1 VGAAAHGA
9 RGPERMSQRSSAGLV
24 GSAAMFL
31 KSLTMKGFKS
41 FADPTVLEFEPGITV
56 VVGPNGS
63 GKSNVVDAVTWV
75 MGAQGARALRG
86 QKMEDVIFAGTS
98 VRPPLGRAE
107 VTLTIDNSSGKLPLD
122 MAEVTIS
129 RILFRSGDSEYS
141 INGAPCRLLDI
152 QELLSD
158 TGVGRQQHMIIGQG
172 QLDTVLNARPEDRR
186 AIVEDAAGVRK
197 HRRRKERAER
207 RLDATQENL
216 ERLGDLVREVR
227 RQIRPLERQAAA
239 ARSHAALADEW
250 MALRRFL
257 AGRELADLATRKV
270 TATEGLRALAEEA
283 EEMEASLQS
292 LDEATTSTMAELSSR
307 REEDLA
313 TALGRVQ
320 GLVERTRGSANV
332 LKERARSLAASLDAA
347 ADMDVVSSL
356 EAEGARL
363 AGELADV
370 QASAGALSV
379 ERRDVETKEAALA
392 EAERAHRAAWGDGAE
407 VAELEELLA
416 AATARQELLARSVAQ
431 AERIRASAAQRI
443 AVLGERA
450 AALEAT
456 DAGLEERRRELVAQ
470 GDRRG
475 RELAEAQ
482 AQAQRAA
489 TRAAE
494 AEALS
499 QRTEEQRH
507 RSAARAEALTRA
519 LQELQGSAGR
529 HLLAG
534 IAGVVGSLSELV
546 DIDPG
551 WEAAFEAAAGA
562 SIAAVV
568 VDGRAAARE
577 ALDRLRRG
585 GATGAL
591 LAAATDG
598 AANRWTPEPG
608 ALPAGAAPVR
618 PHVRARPG
626 AGGVDTVLDQMIGA
640 AVRAEGWEAAID
652 LALERP
658 DLVVVTA
665 EGDRFA
671 RSGWHVSSPDGV
683 VSGAAVERAAA
694 QSDTAATAADLAMGQ
709 LREARGAAEQARE
722 AELAAVRRVEQ
733 QAAESR
739 TLEAEQQRLG
749 EDRTSG
755 SRELDDARA
764 AGEESDARVAEA
776 TAALGA
782 AEAEIADLAGRVE
795 AAAARTTEA
804 AAAREVLDARL
815 AEADDAGRRVEM
827 AAAGLTER
835 QRVLADRLA
844 EIERRLVGHADE
856 RAEAAA
862 RRHRLEAAQR
872 AHERLAEV
880 VATVQQRLDGLLD
893 GLRREYQSQQAAV
906 RAGGE
911 RLEALRRD
919 RGAVERRLG
928 VVRDR
933 QRSLDLESA
942 EVALRT
948 ETLEDTVR
956 RELASQPDAV
966 MAMAPPELEENTNPE
981 ARLAQLTEALGA
993 LGPINPLALEEL
1005 GALEERHRELDAQVT
1020 DVRSARR
1027 ELQEVVR
1034 TLDRQIEETFA
1045 EAMADVNEH
1054 FSSLVSTL
1062 FPGGTGRLT
1071 LTDPEDLLN
1080 TGIEIE
1086 VRPAGRNV
1094 RRVSLLSGGERALSA
1109 LAFLF
1114 AVFRSRPTPFYLMD
1128 EVEAALDDVNLH
1140 RFLGLVDEFRTEA
1153 QLIIVS
1159 HQKRTMEAANALYGV
1174 TMAPGGS
1181 SQVLSQKVERE
1192 SQRAA
1197 S

>member
-1 VGAAAHGA
+1 
-9 RGPERMSQRSSAGLV
+9 
-24 GSAAMFL
+24 MFL

-75 MGAQGARALRG
+75 MGAQGPRALRSA
-86 QKMEDVIFAGTS
+86 KMEDVIFAGTS
-98 VRPPLGRAE
+98 MRPPLGRAE
-107 VTLTIDNSSGKLPLD
+107 VSLTIDNSSGKLPLD

-158 TGVGRQQHMIIGQG
+158 TGVGRHQHMIIGQG

-239 ARSHAALADEW
+239 ARSHAALAEEW
-250 MALRRFL
+250 MTLRRFV
-257 AGRELADLATRKV
+257 AGRELVDLAERRV
-270 TATEGLRALAEEA
+270 RSADGLRGLAEEA
-283 EEMEASLQS
+283 AELEAGLAR
-292 LDEATTSTMAELSSR
+292 LDEATTNTMAEMSSR

-320 GLVERTRGSANV
+320 GLVERTRGTTAV

-347 ADMDVVSSL
+347 ADVDVVSTL

-363 AGELADV
+363 TAEL
-370 QASAGALSV
+370 G
-379 ERRDVETKEAALA
+379 DVESSADALATQRAEVEVAEAELA
-392 EAERAHRAAWGDGAE
+392 EAERQHLAAWGDGAE
-407 VAELEELLA
+407 LVELEEALGA
-416 AATARQELLARSVAQ
+416 ARVRQELLARSVAQ
-431 AERIRASAAQRI
+431 AERVRSTAEQRI
-443 AVLGERA
+443 AALGQRA
-450 AALEAT
+450 GALEAT
-456 DAGLEERRRELVAQ
+456 GAALELRRGELEALGQQRRLEVGAVESRALVASQ
-470 GDRRG
+470 Q
-475 RELAEAQ
+475 AEQ
-482 AQAQRAA
+482 AAAASQRA
-489 TRAAE
+489 
-494 AEALS
+494 
-499 QRTEEQRH
+499 EEQRH
-507 RSAARAEALTRA
+507 RSAARAEALARA
-519 LQELQGSAGR
+519 FHELRGSGGR
-529 HLLAG
+529 HLLDG
-534 IAGVVGSLSELV
+534 ISGVVGSLAELV
-546 DIDPG
+546 EIDEG

-568 VDGRAAARE
+568 VDGRTAARE

-591 LAAATDG
+591 LAAAVDG
-598 AANRWTPEPG
+598 AVSRWTPTPDSLPSG
-608 ALPAGAAPVR
+608 ATPVR
-618 PHVRARPG
+618 PHVRARVG
-626 AGGVDTVLDQMIGA
+626 MSGVDQVLDQMIGA
-640 AVRAEGWEAAID
+640 AVRVEGWELAID

-658 DLVVVTA
+658 DLVVVTG

-671 RSGWHVSSPDGV
+671 RTGWHVSSPDGV
-683 VSGAAVERAAA
+683 VTGAAVERAAA
-694 QSDTAATAADLAMGQ
+694 QAEAAAAAADLALRQ
-709 LREARGAAEQARE
+709 LDGARSASERARDEA
-722 AELAAVRRVEQ
+722 LAAARLLERH
-733 QAAESR
+733 ATDTR
-739 TLEAEQQRLG
+739 TLEAEQGRLR
-749 EDRTSG
+749 EDRERVS
-755 SRELDDARA
+755 SELGDARLA
-764 AGEESDARVAEA
+764 HEESQGRLAEDS
-776 TAALGA
+776 TALDA
-782 AEAEIADLAGRVE
+782 AESAIARLAGQSEVAAQRAE
-795 AAAARTTEA
+795 QAAAAHQ
-804 AAAREVLDARL
+804 VLDARRSEV
-815 AEADDAGRRVEM
+815 AADRRRVEM
-827 AAAGLTER
+827 AVAGLGER
-835 QRVLADRLA
+835 RRVLADRLA

-856 RAEAAA
+856 RAEAAD

-880 VATVQQRLDGLLD
+880 VATIQRRLQGLLE
-893 GLRREYQSQQAAV
+893 GLRHDYQNQQAAV

-911 RLEALRRD
+911 RLETLRRD
-919 RGAVERRLG
+919 RSAVERRLG
-928 VVRDR
+928 QVRER
-933 QRSLDLESA
+933 ARSFDLESA
-942 EVALRT
+942 EVSLRAEAL
-948 ETLEDTVR
+948 EENVR
-956 RELASQPDAV
+956 RELGSEPEVV
-966 MAMAPPELEENTNPE
+966 MAMEPPELDEGTD
-981 ARLAQLTEALGA
+981 AASRVATLGEALGA

-1005 GALEERHRELDAQVT
+1005 SVLEERHRELDAQVD
-1020 DVRSARR
+1020 DVRNARR

-1045 EAMADVNEH
+1045 EAVADVNEH
-1054 FSSLVSTL
+1054 FSSLVSML

-1071 LTDPEDLLN
+1071 LTEPEDLLN

-1094 RRVSLLSGGERALSA
+1094 RRVSLLSGGERSLSA

-1181 SQVLSQKVERE
+1181 SQVVSQKVERE